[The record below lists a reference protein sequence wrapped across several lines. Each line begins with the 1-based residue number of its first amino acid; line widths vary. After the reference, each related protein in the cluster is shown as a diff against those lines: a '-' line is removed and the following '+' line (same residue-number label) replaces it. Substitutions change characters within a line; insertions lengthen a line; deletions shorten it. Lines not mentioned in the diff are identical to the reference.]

1 MPLPYMPAQI
11 HTLNSCAKIRPGFM
25 SYTRDVNPSSAASL
39 AALERLMVSVATAV
53 AALVRDQE
61 QMDGIG
67 WLRSLLMRPPQP
79 GPGDEAGW
87 QGQCTHICMGP

>member
-1 MPLPYMPAQI
+1 
-11 HTLNSCAKIRPGFM
+11 
-25 SYTRDVNPSSAASL
+25 
-39 AALERLMVSVATAV
+39 MVSVATAV